1 MHAPPDPSSE
11 GCWHAQVLAQSLLGV
26 RRLLPSL
33 HPAASGDTALNR
45 AAGGEEASAAAT
57 GPGPMQGRLLSRLRR
72 VPAPARGRGPTPAAA
87 HPMGDEQS
95 PQRGRDC
102 TQNAPGV
109 RAPRRVHAPVA
120 LPPCTQAWARP
131 ADPRPHQSRPPR
143 HAVAGPMGHQ
153 ERPRRQG
160 PPAGGEVRRLA
171 QPHRPVQGGRGRA
184 GSRARSKSPCGVRGR
199 TASRLQAP
207 RSARCRAP
215 AASGPADIRESPLRH
230 PEFRCGSA

>member
-1 MHAPPDPSSE
+1 VRPPDPSSE

-109 RAPRRVHAPVA
+109 RAPRRVHAARARRRAGRCGVSPSLTA
-120 LPPCTQAWARP
+120 L
-131 ADPRPHQSRPPR
+131 SRG
-143 HAVAGPMGHQ
+143 A
-153 ERPRRQG
+153 
-160 PPAGGEVRRLA
+160 AGG
-171 QPHRPVQGGRGRA
+171 A
-184 GSRARSKSPCGVRGR
+184 GSRARSKSPCGIRGR

-215 AASGPADIRESPLRH
+215 AASGPGH
-230 PEFRCGSA
+230 SAA